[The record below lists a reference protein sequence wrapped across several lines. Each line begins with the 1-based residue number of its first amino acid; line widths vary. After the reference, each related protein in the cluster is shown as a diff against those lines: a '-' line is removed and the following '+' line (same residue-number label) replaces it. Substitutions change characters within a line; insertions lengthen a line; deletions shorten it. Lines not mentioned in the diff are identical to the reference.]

1 MKDTGTAVT
10 HNYSKYSD
18 IICICIISLCELF
31 FFRDLLTP
39 GAMLGDT
46 GDGRLYSLILEHW
59 LHWFTGHEQL
69 TTLSQFYPV
78 TGTLGYTDIFLGQA
92 LFYVP
97 QRFMGLDMFLA
108 YKIVTVLQHI
118 FGSFCLFYFLRRFLK
133 LNSQA
138 SLAGV
143 LTFSFASGYASM
155 LNHVQMLVLSALP
168 LLLCTLGYL
177 CENIN
182 VRPKRVVLSVI
193 SLTLLALTGYSA
205 WYIFYFACLFICA
218 SAASGLLVLFYKK
231 LCNWGSLYRLA
242 KKHWL
247 ELSAYCVYF
256 VCLLIPLVML
266 YLPVA
271 LSQGMREWKEVCMG
285 LPQFCDILNVGTGNI
300 ILGKIIY
307 SLTDS
312 AGRIKYER
320 ELWQGCSVAFL
331 VVFGYLLFRYL
342 SREHTE
348 YFPHQETEF
357 HRICIISFTVATLF
371 LFLSILSVGS
381 VSPWWIAWK
390 FIPGASSIR
399 AVSRLWFFLSLPLSI
414 IIAYLLGHFNFKHSW
429 YISAIAILIWF
440 SNISFL
446 YSSRWNAIEQ
456 QKMLENILP
465 PPPMAKVIA
474 LYNSQVA
481 PKNISRNI
489 EMQLDAWLL
498 ADHYGIQTINGYS
511 GQFPAA
517 YLNLIMKNADSASF
531 PVALLEYKY
540 IHDIKDD
547 IYIYDL
553 SNRSWALDSNY
564 QYPPLPALETT
575 YQFSNKNWAVRL
587 GDFYPTESFGCWMG
601 KRGTLCF
608 KLPVPIHKPLNV
620 TLNTCA
626 FYSDKQVEVSVNGQA
641 LTTLTIKPKNS
652 QYSFAIPK
660 SLIKADGKVDL
671 TFATQGELLS
681 PAEVLS
687 EHKFDRRKLSI
698 MLRDITIK
706 Q

>member
-1 MKDTGTAVT
+1 
-10 HNYSKYSD
+10 
-18 IICICIISLCELF
+18 
-31 FFRDLLTP
+31 
-39 GAMLGDT
+39 
-46 GDGRLYSLILEHW
+46 
-59 LHWFTGHEQL
+59 
-69 TTLSQFYPV
+69 
-78 TGTLGYTDIFLGQA
+78 
-92 LFYVP
+92 
-97 QRFMGLDMFLA
+97 
-108 YKIVTVLQHI
+108 
-118 FGSFCLFYFLRRFLK
+118 
-133 LNSQA
+133 
-138 SLAGV
+138 
-143 LTFSFASGYASM
+143 
-155 LNHVQMLVLSALP
+155 
-168 LLLCTLGYL
+168 
-177 CENIN
+177 
-182 VRPKRVVLSVI
+182 
-193 SLTLLALTGYSA
+193 
-205 WYIFYFACLFICA
+205 
-218 SAASGLLVLFYKK
+218 
-231 LCNWGSLYRLA
+231 
-242 KKHWL
+242 
-247 ELSAYCVYF
+247 
-256 VCLLIPLVML
+256 
-266 YLPVA
+266 
-271 LSQGMREWKEVCMG
+271 
-285 LPQFCDILNVGTGNI
+285 
-300 ILGKIIY
+300 
-307 SLTDS
+307 
-312 AGRIKYER
+312 
-320 ELWQGCSVAFL
+320 
-331 VVFGYLLFRYL
+331 
-342 SREHTE
+342 
-348 YFPHQETEF
+348 
-357 HRICIISFTVATLF
+357 
-371 LFLSILSVGS
+371 
-381 VSPWWIAWK
+381 
-390 FIPGASSIR
+390 
-399 AVSRLWFFLSLPLSI
+399 
-414 IIAYLLGHFNFKHSW
+414 
-429 YISAIAILIWF
+429 
-440 SNISFL
+440 
-446 YSSRWNAIEQ
+446 
-456 QKMLENILP
+456 MLENILP

-511 GQFPAA
+511 GQFPAV